1 MSANKPVSTIPPE
14 TLEFYERLVAGVG
27 LQRKGDTLPYTA
39 LNGNMFSYLDKH
51 GQLALRLPAEARAAF
66 LAQYPAPPP
75 VMPNGLPQPEYVTV
89 PADLLA
95 DTPALA
101 PFFAQS
107 MAYARGLKPKP
118 AASHRAAKATSAS
131 SQRRAIAKYEAATKK
146 KKRLARRKGPA

>member
-39 LNGNMFSYLDKH
+39 LNGNMFSYLDKQ
-51 GQLALRLPAEARAAF
+51 GQLALRLPAEARADF
-66 LAQYPAPPP
+66 LAQYNTPP
-75 VMPNGLPQPEYVTV
+75 VMPNGVAQPEYVYV

-101 PFFAQS
+101 PLFAQS

-118 AASHRAAKATSAS
+118 TPSHRAAKATSAS
-131 SQRRAIAKYEAATKK
+131 SRRRAVAKYEAATKK